1 MTKPKAELKY
11 KFNSLFVLKVLL
23 DTSNFVL
30 VNWIEVL
37 FLPHLV
43 EIAKFMIGGQNT
55 SKEYFLK
62 QGYTAADDPEVEKFG
77 FNYTL
82 LAIELIQVAAMMK
95 PFKLF
100 EC

>member
-1 MTKPKAELKY
+1 MTKPKFELKY

-43 EIAKFMIGGQNT
+43 EIAKFIVGGQNS
-55 SKEYFLK
+55 SKDYFLK
-62 QGYTAADDPEVEKFG
+62 QGYTPADDP
-77 FNYTL
+77 
-82 LAIELIQVAAMMK
+82 
-95 PFKLF
+95 
-100 EC
+100 

>member
-1 MTKPKAELKY
+1 MNKPNAELKY
-11 KFNSLFVLKVLL
+11 KFNSIFVLKVLL

-43 EIAKFMIGGQNT
+43 EIAKFALGGQNN

-62 QGYTAADDPEVEKFG
+62 QGYTAADD
-77 FNYTL
+77 
-82 LAIELIQVAAMMK
+82 A
-95 PFKLF
+95 
-100 EC
+100 